1 MAVTNA
7 DILGWL
13 NANPGADAALI
24 NQTMAE
30 AGVSSA
36 QYQSATGAPLPPA
49 PQAAYV
55 PPAPA
60 PAPAVTNADIL
71 GWFNANPNASDAL
84 IAKTMQEAGVTPAR
98 LAQVTGAPVAEVTG
112 LFQSAI
118 ASTPT
123 PPTPVATPAPKT
135 ITDLYQQELGRPPES
150 KAVVDEWKRIFGDTI
165 EPNEVETFKQ
175 ATQLEKTNPV
185 AANIKGQLL
194 SQWSKLGVTE
204 LPGGISLEERASA
217 LADTMKQNG
226 ITNLADLKLGSKT
239 IQTGEDGSTIN
250 ASFLSNKGEQLG
262 FLGNVNE
269 NLKNK
274 ADYLQPDN
282 LLSWSSE
289 GKGNVGYKAVETADG
304 GVAIVPQWN
313 SSSDL
318 KTIRNIAKLAA
329 AVYFG
334 GMGLE
339 SLGATGTAG
348 ASAAGLT
355 AAEAAG
361 LGLTAAE
368 ASALGLSAAEF
379 AAAGGLGAGF
389 TAAGLPSGVGTFLGE
404 NVVSGVPAFDAAFT
418 SAGGLF
424 NPAFGLPVG
433 NGAFLGEGVPTGIPA
448 SDAAFLNAG
457 GVFNPAYLPPVI
469 PAGGLPPVVP
479 TGGVPTVVPP
489 VTPPTGLPPS
499 ITTPLV
505 NAGVNS
511 VLGGGSNLS
520 NL

>member
-30 AGVSSA
+30 AGVSAA
-36 QYQSATGAPLPPA
+36 QYQSATGAPPP
-49 PQAAYV
+49 
-55 PPAPA
+55 
-60 PAPAVTNADIL
+60 
-71 GWFNANPNASDAL
+71 
-84 IAKTMQEAGVTPAR
+84 
-98 LAQVTGAPVAEVTG
+98 PVAPTTVTE
-112 LFQSAI
+112 
-118 ASTPT
+118 
-123 PPTPVATPAPKT
+123 
-135 ITDLYQQELGRPPES
+135 LYQQVLGRPPES
-150 KAVVDEWKRIFGDTI
+150 QAVVDEWTRQFGSTI
-165 EPNEVETFKQ
+165 DPTEVAQFEQ
-175 ATQLEKTNPV
+175 AAQLEKTNPA

-239 IQTGEDGSTIN
+239 IQTGEDGGTTN
-250 ASFLSNKGEQLG
+250 ASFLSNKGQQLG

-318 KTIRNIAKLAA
+318 KTVRNIAKLAA

-348 ASAAGLT
+348 AGAAGLT

-368 ASALGLSAAEF
+368 AAALGLSASEF

-404 NVVSGVPAFDAAFT
+404 NVVSGIPAWDAAFT
-418 SAGGLF
+418 GAGGLF
-424 NPAFGLPVG
+424 NSAFGLPAG
-433 NGAFLGEGVPTGIPA
+433 NGAFLGEGVPSGVPA
-448 SDAAFLNAG
+448 WDTAYTTAG
-457 GVFNPAYLPPVI
+457 GVFDPAFALGPDGLVGNPLPPITSPVI
-469 PAGGLPPVVP
+469 PPTSTPSTNFLNNLTPGQIANIVGGVGGLLGGAGVARAV
-479 TGGVPTVVPP
+479 TGGGGTGGGVGALPTQGVPLNTADYYNAIQQNYNRLLPAVPRD
-489 VTPPTGLPPS
+489 VA
-499 ITTPLV
+499 TPL
-505 NAGVNS
+505 AQWYNS
-511 VLGGGSNLS
+511 TYGA
-520 NL
+520 